1 MTGRKRRSAVCLA
14 IKVAIIEAVEAGDK
28 RKSEV
33 AKSFDIPKSSLSS
46 ILRLRELF
54 CASKFVPTWKRMR
67 QGAQGELEEAL
78 FIWFRQARSMNVP
91 MVRS

>member
-67 QGAQGELEEAL
+67 QRELEEAL